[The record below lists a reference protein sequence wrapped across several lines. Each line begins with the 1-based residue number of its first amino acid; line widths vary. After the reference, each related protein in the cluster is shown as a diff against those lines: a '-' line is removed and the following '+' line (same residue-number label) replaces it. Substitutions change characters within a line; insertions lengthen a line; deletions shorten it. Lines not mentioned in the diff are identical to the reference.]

1 MKILKQIL
9 SIAGIAFF
17 LVPVS
22 AQEQYSQVKIFT
34 PKNNDERAA
43 LLGLLQIDHFV
54 FSQDGGLIAEIG
66 ESDLTKLKTT
76 PYKFEIL
83 VPDIKKQLEELNAQ
97 YFSSLKNKKDNLQN
111 RVAIEQSGS
120 TVNSIIPTPSHF
132 VLPSTFGGYWSFAQM
147 DSIMTVMATSYP
159 SICQKISIGKT
170 FENRDIWLMKISDNV
185 TTDEMNE
192 PEVLYMGLQHAREA
206 IGGSSM
212 IFFLEYLCENYAAD
226 TRIKNLVDNRE
237 IYIIPCFNPDGWE
250 YNRVYNGGVGGM
262 WRKNRSKIDSTITPA
277 KGKTPADTAYEYG
290 VDLNRNW
297 GIDWANCS
305 APISGPSSSCGSG
318 SALSSEDTYWG
329 NSAFSEKETEAV
341 RNFAKSHHL
350 IAGFDQHSYGPYYS
364 LPFGRKE
371 LHVGQMTVKSQN
383 FFTAVPALMGT
394 YNGMRA
400 ADSYDALGYEVA
412 GGFKDWMLMGE
423 IGVGTKDT
431 IWAMTGEGSAGGG
444 ISGNNF
450 WAPASQIVTLSRSMC
465 FQNLQLAF
473 AAGSYVDIQDN
484 NDIGLSS
491 SSGNLNFIIKRL
503 GLGNDPVTITLVPIE
518 NMQSVGTSVV
528 INSIPTYYDAVKGS
542 ISYSLSSGI
551 ISGQRIRYAWKV
563 QTGGYSYSDT
573 VIKFYDPTLLLSDD
587 MEGSFATNW
596 TAFSNVADT
605 WNYTT
610 LAAFSGTQSMTE
622 SPVGNYTTAT
632 TRTVTYKNAID
643 LSGNTAAYLTFWAKY
658 RAENFR
664 DKLQVQVST
673 DGVTW
678 TPIAGTTTVQ
688 EPGTLDGSTLNG
700 EPALTGIRDY
710 WTQEVFDLS
719 AAGYRSANFRLR
731 FVFTSDNDPSSFKFE
746 RDDGF
751 YIDNLKVIKTTAP
764 IVTLPVQFSSFSSQ
778 LLANNT
784 VKLDWSANMDQADH
798 FKVEKS
804 ADGSWFTSIGT
815 VNKNDSYQFI
825 DSSPFVGTN
834 YYRIKAIDISGKAVY
849 SRVAGIVYS
858 PLALMLSIYPNPVS
872 DKLSIFLKAN
882 SSESFIVQI
891 VGMNG
896 QLVYKK
902 QLSLSNEARQLF
914 IDMNGLSGSV
924 FLVKV
929 TNSKGEILRLEKI
942 VRL

>member
-1 MKILKQIL
+1 MKFLKTILVVA
-9 SIAGIAFF
+9 SIAFF
-17 LVPVS
+17 LIPGL
-22 AQEQYSQVKIFT
+22 AQEKYCQVKIFA
-34 PKNNDERAA
+34 PEDKDKRAA
-43 LLGLLQIDHFV
+43 LLGLLRIDHFV
-54 FSQDGGLIAEIG
+54 YSQDGGLIAEIG
-66 ESDLTKLKTT
+66 ENDIAKLKTT
-76 PYKFEIL
+76 SCEFEIL
-83 VPDIKKQLEELNAQ
+83 IPDIKKQLEELNAQ
-97 YFSSLKNKKDNLQN
+97 YFSSLKSKKGNAQN
-111 RVAIEQSGS
+111 RVAIEQPAS
-120 TVNSIIPTPSHF
+120 TVSSIIPMPSHF
-132 VLPSTFGGYWSFAQM
+132 VIPSTFGGYWSFPQM

-159 SICQKISIGKT
+159 SICQKMSIGKT
-170 FENRDIWLMKISDNV
+170 AENRNIWLMKISDNV
-185 TTDEMNE
+185 TVDEANE
-192 PEVLYMGLQHAREA
+192 PGVLYMGLQHAREA

-212 IFFLEYLCENYAAD
+212 IFFMEYLCENYATD

-518 NMQSVGTSVV
+518 NMQSVGTPVV

-573 VIKFYDPTLLLSDD
+573 VIKFYNPTLLLSDD

-622 SPVGNYTTAT
+622 SPAGNYTPAT

-784 VKLDWSANMDQADH
+784 VKLDWSANMDQADY
-798 FKVEKS
+798 FEIEKS
-804 ADGSWFTSIGT
+804 ADGRWFTLIGT
-815 VNKNDSYQFI
+815 IKKNSLYQLI
-825 DSSPFVGTN
+825 DNSPFIGTN
-834 YYRIKAIDISGKAVY
+834 YYRIKAIDFAGKITYSTVAV
-849 SRVAGIVYS
+849 IVYNPS
-858 PLALMLSIYPNPVS
+858 TIMLSIYPNPIVS
-872 DKLSIFLKAN
+872 DLNIVLKA
-882 SSESFIVQI
+882 SLSENFVVQI
-891 VGMNG
+891 TGMAG
-896 QLVYKK
+896 QAVYRKD
-902 QLSLSNEARQLF
+902 LNLSNETRKLT
-914 IDMNGLSGSV
+914 IDMTHFPGSV
-924 FLVKV
+924 FLIKV
-929 TNSKGEILRLEKI
+929 TNSKGNVLRVEKI
-942 VRL
+942 IKR